1 MAVVCAEICK
11 LLLSFLRVLYY
22 VMSLT
27 VPSLTGRPE
36 MNVRTFHGK
45 PGTHVGSHVRVRMRN
60 LRTVLM
66 VSKTMTEFINA

>member
-1 MAVVCAEICK
+1 MD
-11 LLLSFLRVLYY
+11 
-22 VMSLT
+22 LT

-36 MNVRTFHGK
+36 MNVRTFHSK
-45 PGTHVGSHVRVRMRN
+45 LGTHVGSHVRVRMRN

>member
-1 MAVVCAEICK
+1 MD
-11 LLLSFLRVLYY
+11 
-22 VMSLT
+22 LT

-66 VSKTMTEFINA
+66 VSKTMTEFISV